1 MTERERNTFHDQKQA
16 KEFMTTQMASEK
28 TLERIL
34 QTEEKGTWTHE
45 AIEKDKPCW
54 GSSEANEEQEN
65 IKKKPQKTKTKINV
79 HMSIVFLILVST
91 PQSRAQTGQKKQDS
105 SVCGL

>member
-1 MTERERNTFHDQKQA
+1 MFQALKDNPCQLILLYPLKFFVITEGERKTFHDQKQA
-16 KEFMTTQMASEK
+16 KEFMTTQMAPEK

-34 QTEEKGTWTHE
+34 QTEEKGTYTHE

-65 IKKKPQKTKTKINV
+65 IKKPTK
-79 HMSIVFLILVST
+79 
-91 PQSRAQTGQKKQDS
+91 KKQNQKLMYICQQYS
-105 SVCGL
+105 

>member
-1 MTERERNTFHDQKQA
+1 
-16 KEFMTTQMASEK
+16 MTTQMASEK

-54 GSSEANEEQEN
+54 GSSEANEE
-65 IKKKPQKTKTKINV
+65 
-79 HMSIVFLILVST
+79 
-91 PQSRAQTGQKKQDS
+91 
-105 SVCGL
+105 